1 MLFAFTVAAIFLAQ
15 VAAYHFVNRALK
27 RRAAYRRRLAS
38 LYVPHPV
45 ARYVAPPARNRPG
58 EN

>member
-15 VAAYHFVNRALK
+15 LAAYHFVNCALK
-27 RRAAYRRRLAS
+27 RRAAYKRRLAS
-38 LYVPHPV
+38 LRPL
-45 ARYVAPPARNRPG
+45 YVAPFAPHAHNRPG